1 MENSPLFTPSFG
13 EHMKNKNFY
22 SLSRAKRYF
31 NWCSNDYICFLIH
44 DLETDT
50 YGVITEDHLRYL
62 QEDFNLCME
71 VLLES

>member
-13 EHMKNKNFY
+13 EHMKNK
-22 SLSRAKRYF
+22 AKQYF
-31 NWCSNDYICFLIH
+31 SQCSNDYICFLIH